1 VIRYLSDRAAAYGMT
16 LLTIACADCSLL
28 ATMDGFGGAQE
39 GDAGGQDAEPMPDRW
54 QRDEGGPEG
63 AVGHADDG
71 DPSDALSPSD
81 AATDTVETESRV
93 ADDADANVSSPD
105 APRADADATTPE
117 ASPHD
122 AGSGTISFCA
132 SLSPQPVFC
141 EDFDEH
147 PLPGVWT
154 PSQVGGSLTLLR
166 LASVSPPSS
175 LDVHFWALGGGQP
188 LDTALRVQFPL
199 PAPPTTIAWEF
210 QIQPIALD
218 TTPNGAAVMA
228 SLDFA
233 DGANNRYSVQF
244 TMFRVSSNAHL
255 RLEEQSGFTDGG
267 TSYAMHALPD
277 PLANGWTRVQLVLT
291 RLGPTT
297 ASVHVAYGAKT
308 ELDIPLQ
315 MNVNASMLHVTIG
328 SSYETEPSS
337 GWDTLY
343 DNVIVNF

>member
-1 VIRYLSDRAAAYGMT
+1 MT

-39 GDAGGQDAEPMPDRW
+39 GDAGGQDAEPTADRW
-54 QRDEGGPEG
+54 QRDAGESEDAAG
-63 AVGHADDG
+63 
-71 DPSDALSPSD
+71 PSDGAGPSD
-81 AATDTVETESRV
+81 AAAETESRV
-93 ADDADANVSSPD
+93 GDDADADVASPD
-105 APRADADATTPE
+105 ALQADADATAPE
-117 ASPHD
+117 ASPQD
-122 AGSGTISFCA
+122 AESGTISFCA

-154 PSQVGGSLTLLR
+154 PSQVGGSLTLFQ

-175 LDVHFWALGGGQP
+175 LDVHFWALQGGQP

-210 QIQPIALD
+210 QIRPIALD

-244 TMFRVSSNAHL
+244 TMFRVSSNAQL

-291 RLGPTT
+291 RSGPTT

-308 ELDIPLQ
+308 ELDTSLQ
-315 MNVNASMLHVTIG
+315 MNVNASVLHVTIG

-337 GWDTLY
+337 GWDAFY

>member
-1 VIRYLSDRAAAYGMT
+1 MRYLSDRGAAYGMT
-16 LLTIACADCSLL
+16 LLSIACADCSLL

-39 GDAGGQDAEPMPDRW
+39 GDAGGQDAEPV
-54 QRDEGGPEG
+54 
-63 AVGHADDG
+63 AV
-71 DPSDALSPSD
+71 SPSD
-81 AATDTVETESRV
+81 AATDAVETESRV
-93 ADDADANVSSPD
+93 GDDASVSSPD
-105 APRADADATTPE
+105 APPADADATAPE
-117 ASPHD
+117 ASPQD
-122 AGSGTISFCA
+122 AESGPISFCA

-154 PSQVGGSLTLLR
+154 PSQVGGSLSLLQ
-166 LASVSPPSS
+166 LGSVSPPSS
-175 LDVHFWALGGGQP
+175 LDVHFWALRAGQA

-210 QIQPIALD
+210 QIRPLALD
-218 TTPNGAAVMA
+218 TTPNAAAVMA

-244 TMFRVSSNAHL
+244 TMFRVSSNAYL

-291 RLGPTT
+291 RSGLTA

-308 ELDIPLQ
+308 ELDTALQ
-315 MNVNASMLHVTIG
+315 MNVNASVLHVTMG
-328 SSYETEPSS
+328 SSYETEPST
-337 GWDTLY
+337 GWDAFY